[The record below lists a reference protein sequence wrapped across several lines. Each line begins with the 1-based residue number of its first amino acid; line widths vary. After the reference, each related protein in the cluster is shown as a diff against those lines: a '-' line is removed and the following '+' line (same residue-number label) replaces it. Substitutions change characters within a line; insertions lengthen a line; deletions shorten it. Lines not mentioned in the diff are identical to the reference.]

1 MNEEKLDNK
10 SIRLDLFLFYIRI
23 FKSRNLASKFI
34 NSNRLRVSDMVT
46 QKPHKLISISDVITF
61 SINNRIKVIEV
72 IDIPVRRGSYV
83 ESLNYYK
90 DISPIEKTEKKE
102 EKIPILKFVE
112 RVGRPTKL
120 ERRQTDKLKIGRA
133 HV

>member
-1 MNEEKLDNK
+1 MNEEKLENK

-61 SINNRIKVIEV
+61 SINNMIKVIEV
-72 IDIPVRRGSYV
+72 TDIPVRRGSYV

-90 DISPIEKTEKKE
+90 DISPTEKTEKKE

-120 ERRQTDKLKIGRA
+120 ERRQTDKLMRRD
-133 HV
+133 

>member
-1 MNEEKLDNK
+1 MNQEKLDNK
-10 SIRLDLFLFYIRI
+10 AIRLDLFLFYIRI

-61 SINNRIKVIEV
+61 SMNNRIKVIEV
-72 IDIPVRRGSYV
+72 TDIPVRRGSYV

-120 ERRQTDKLKIGRA
+120 ERRQTDKLMRRD
-133 HV
+133 

>member
-34 NSNRLRVSDMVT
+34 NSNRLRVSDTVT

-61 SINNRIKVIEV
+61 SINNIIKVIEV
-72 IDIPVRRGSYV
+72 TDIPVRRGSYV

-90 DISPIEKTEKKE
+90 DISPIQKTEKKE

-120 ERRQTDKLKIGRA
+120 ERRQTDKLMRRD
-133 HV
+133 

>member
-1 MNEEKLDNK
+1 MNGEKLDNK

-72 IDIPVRRGSYV
+72 TDIPVRRGSYV

-120 ERRQTDKLKIGRA
+120 ERRQTDKLMRRD
-133 HV
+133 

>member
-1 MNEEKLDNK
+1 MNQEKLDNK
-10 SIRLDLFLFYIRI
+10 AIRLDLFLFYIRI

-46 QKPHKLISISDVITF
+46 QKPHRLISISDVITF

-72 IDIPVRRGSYV
+72 TDIPVRRGSYV

-90 DISPIEKTEKKE
+90 DISPIQKTEKKE

-120 ERRQTDKLKIGRA
+120 ERRQTDKLMGRD
-133 HV
+133 

>member
-1 MNEEKLDNK
+1 MNQEKLDNK
-10 SIRLDLFLFYIRI
+10 AIRLDLFLFYIRI

-34 NSNRLRVSDMVT
+34 NSNRLRVSNMVT

-72 IDIPVRRGSYV
+72 TDIPVRRGSYV

-90 DISPIEKTEKKE
+90 DISPIEITEKKE

-120 ERRQTDKLKIGRA
+120 ERRQTDKLMGRD
-133 HV
+133 